1 LFPDL
6 KKALSSE
13 QSNPTRD
20 AHPTSRPVRHAN
32 NFQALRWIAAT
43 SVILAHSYG
52 LRDLQGVYT
61 HVTGLDLGWSAV
73 VMFFTISGYLISASA
88 ERRTALEFWQARFL
102 RIFPGLIVCTLVTAI
117 VISAFSTLSFSQ
129 FIADRQTLRYIFGSG
144 TLLAT
149 EYSLPG
155 AFQDHAVTYANGS
168 LWTLR
173 YEVASYFLVF
183 VLFVLSYRT
192 GLSFAGAIITTGLAC
207 ALGYAVPTALGH
219 TVPVQANNFLT
230 LFVPFAIGAWFQ
242 ATKRS
247 GPRLLWVALA
257 IALAAA
263 LIHTSTNTIFAAAAI
278 SLLTLWLAFRP
289 ARVLTRL
296 DVLPDYSY
304 GIYIYAYPIQQMTIQ
319 LLPGWHPLAQAL
331 VAFLVT
337 LVPASLSWHLI
348 EKPAMALKSV
358 RLFTIARDT
367 VL

>member
-1 LFPDL
+1 M
-6 KKALSSE
+6 KKALPNE
-13 QSNPTRD
+13 QSD
-20 AHPTSRPVRHAN
+20 ARGDAPSTSRPIRHAN
-32 NFQALRWIAAT
+32 NFQALRWLAAT

-61 HVTGLDLGWSAV
+61 HLTGLDLGWSAV

-88 ERRTALEFWQARFL
+88 QRRSALEFWQARFL
-102 RIFPGLIVCTLVTAI
+102 RIFPGLIVCTLVTAL

-129 FIADRQTLRYIFGSG
+129 FITDRQTLRYIFGSG
-144 TLLAT
+144 TLLST

-155 AFQDHAVTYANGS
+155 AFQNHAVTYANGS

-192 GLSFAGAIITTGLAC
+192 GIIFAGAIISTGFAC
-207 ALGYAVPTALGH
+207 ALGYGVPTALGH
-219 TVPVQANNFLT
+219 TIPVQATNFLT
-230 LFVPFAIGAWFQ
+230 LFVPFAIGGWFQ
-242 ATKRS
+242 ASKRS
-247 GPRLLWVALA
+247 GPKLLWVVIA

-263 LIHTSTNTIFAAAAI
+263 LMRTPTNTIFAAAAI

-296 DVLPDYSY
+296 DALPDYSY

-331 VAFLVT
+331 VAFLAT
-337 LVPASLSWHLI
+337 LVPASLSWHFI
-348 EKPAMALKSV
+348 EKPAMALKSI
-358 RLFTIARDT
+358 RLFPVARDT
-367 VL
+367 VS